1 MKFSGGLCFDNL
13 KRDHIDCSDISSV
26 CATSARSGASS
37 TRWLR
42 SGKRPTEVL
51 IFEEM
56 DKKYLFQRNALL
68 RRLVRIRVLDES
80 RMKFD
85 YMTQVCKL
93 NLAKSYHRAHLLN
106 RQRSI
111 RIRMQK
117 HIYFSLKLPFSG
129 GRPGREEHAE
139 GCRWCEIT
147 PPNNGDQYGF
157 GQDVEKAS
165 CSRMRVTVN
174 KPIDIPTLDQ

>member
-1 MKFSGGLCFDNL
+1 
-13 KRDHIDCSDISSV
+13 
-26 CATSARSGASS
+26 
-37 TRWLR
+37 
-42 SGKRPTEVL
+42 
-51 IFEEM
+51 M

-139 GCRWCEIT
+139 GPRRRRRCRQRGGGLT
-147 PPNNGDQYGF
+147 PSF
-157 GQDVEKAS
+157 GS
-165 CSRMRVTVN
+165 S
-174 KPIDIPTLDQ
+174 